1 MAKARTRPRTPTPP
15 RPRPRGSG
23 PWLVTAVIGGLLLV
37 TVAVM
42 VVQRRST
49 PPPPPP
55 ATPSASDRNASPAL
69 IRAANA
75 VRFAPTTEPGVGQ
88 IEGAPASVAPSPAS
102 TKLLRAGTPAPR
114 FTLRTPQGQPVTVPV
129 AGRPTL
135 LEFFATWCPHC
146 NAEAPHLRALA
157 RQFAGRVA
165 FAAVNA
171 DSEDAASVFA
181 FHRYFGLPY
190 PALVDPSG
198 SPRGSFHQPGALGR
212 AATAYGVDAYPTFYL
227 IGRDGRVVWASDG
240 EQPDALLRQLMTRA
254 AGG

>member
-1 MAKARTRPRTPTPP
+1 MARTPTRKPARPAP
-15 RPRPRGSG
+15 RPRSSG
-23 PWLVTAVIGGLLLV
+23 PWLVTAVLGGLLLV
-37 TVAVM
+37 TVAIM
-42 VVQRRST
+42 VVQRRSA
-49 PPPPPP
+49 PPPPPR
-55 ATPSASDRNASPAL
+55 AAPSAADRNASPAL

-75 VRFAPTTEPGVGQ
+75 VRFVPTTEPGVGR
-88 IEGAPASVAPSPAS
+88 IEGAPASDAPSPAS
-102 TKLLRAGTPAPR
+102 HQLLAPGAPAPR

-146 NAEAPHLRALA
+146 NAEAPHLRTLA
-157 RQFAGRVA
+157 REFAGRVA
-165 FAAVNA
+165 FVAVNA

-198 SPRGSFHQPGALGR
+198 SPRGSFTQPGALGR
-212 AATAYGVDAYPTFYL
+212 AARAYGVGAYPTFYL
-227 IGRDGRVVWASDG
+227 IGPDGRVVWANDG
-240 EQPDALLRQLMTRA
+240 EQPDALLRQLMSRA